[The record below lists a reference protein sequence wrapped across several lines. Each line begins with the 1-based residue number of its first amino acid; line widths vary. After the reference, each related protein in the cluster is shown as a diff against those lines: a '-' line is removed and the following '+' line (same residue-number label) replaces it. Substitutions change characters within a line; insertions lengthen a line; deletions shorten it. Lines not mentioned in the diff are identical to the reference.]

1 MSAVVEEED
10 VPKGDSASR
19 VEVEASGKPNLS
31 AIQVVQIDKPPASEH
46 ATSAFANDMA
56 PNLGEE
62 EKTGLKPSVV
72 DTSTLPLPPAY
83 DLFIKDFT
91 IGVPRPQT
99 YLPLPVPI
107 PYPAFLSKKRDMAYL
122 NETIIRNVD
131 VKCGSGEVL
140 AIIGGSGSGKST
152 LLSAIV
158 GRLANLP
165 VRSGE
170 LSFAPTSLT
179 TGNFK
184 TLNARQMKEKIGFV
198 PQNDYLLPNLTVR
211 ETLDY
216 AASLRL
222 PASIDKPTKLR
233 IVDQVL
239 GELSL
244 TDAADTVVG
253 GFGGL
258 RKGISGGERRRL
270 SIACILVSLP
280 SVIILDEPT
289 SGLDAFTAYQLL
301 LTLSEL
307 AKRNRTVILS
317 LHQPRS
323 DAFNLFTRL
332 LVLSKGS
339 VVYSGLTKKCL
350 PWFSRLG
357 LDPEQGVNPLDFL
370 IDISS
375 MEVGDESKRDAS
387 KSRVERLVNAW
398 RDDGEGYSTEKNIRW
413 SRRISKDI
421 QKGPSEQATHNTT
434 LKLLFMAQE
443 GDPSLR
449 RPGIIS
455 QTSTLTSRSN
465 KNTLRNYGQTLG
477 YSFQAIVIGVMLGVS
492 YYRLGESPTDI
503 QSLKTLCF
511 QYMAAY
517 FYLTNVYSIYRY
529 CNELVVFDR
538 ERQDHLYKVLPWL
551 ISEVLSNLSINV
563 FFPSLFAVIVY
574 FMIGLRTSP
583 LAQSLFI
590 LIAECILVQLG
601 SIGFSLV
608 SASMVRE
615 FASASLMANGI
626 SIFFF
631 LSAGYSI
638 LKPPVY
644 VNWIKYIS
652 VYWYGFRITA
662 ISQFKGRVFACEN
675 VPRDSVAANQCIGD
689 QVLIGLRIN
698 PKEPLWRYFVPLLCV
713 VIGLYALGGALLA
726 FWKPGGVKHAAKLGS
741 RNGKEALPESDMD
754 IIRQRVD
761 VEVKGLGLSWKRPGF
776 LFLKRQQKRIID
788 NVTFQC
794 PSGQITA
801 IIGPSGA
808 GKSSILQLLA
818 ARDMNAGPLSHFQ
831 KIGLILI
838 NGRPLSVDNRDTV
851 SFVEQ
856 EDEYHLPALTV
867 RETLRY
873 AAILRLPQTMSK
885 RNKLARVEEVLG
897 MLGLEDCADTLVGGP
912 LLKGISGGE
921 KRRLSLAI
929 EMLNDPSVLIVDEV
943 TSGLDAATANNV
955 MRGLKSIA
963 ESGRTVISAASRYTN
978 PELIDNL
985 VVLAKGGRMVY
996 AGSRKR
1002 VESTFQSQGY
1012 TIPEYFNPADFLLDV
1027 ISIDHRPEYEKESR
1041 ARVDQIVKY
1050 WSDIEEE
1057 ASRREP
1063 KPDKQETPV
1072 EPTPSLHRRQES
1084 RLTPMWVA
1092 APTLLERTLKN
1103 MWRQQPVFWVRVQ
1116 QTPLM
1121 GALYLL
1127 YYQRLS
1133 RGPTGGQDRIGYVQQ
1148 LLGALPYIGL
1158 LNSVAIFPV
1167 ERDLFFHEYR
1177 SSAAYSTAT
1186 FTLVTTLVE
1195 APFTF
1200 IANLLLGLLMNL
1212 LAGLVTS
1219 PRIYFQF
1226 VASTFAVQSLG
1237 ESIGIIFATFTPS
1250 MGLSVSLVSTALSII
1265 MQFAGYTS
1273 LSVPKWLQA
1282 IAWATP
1288 PKPASRIMIINEA
1301 SGLHLNC
1308 SPESIQS
1315 GECLIQ
1321 SGEDLINLFQ
1331 WKDLDTGKLVG
1342 ILMAV
1347 CIGWRL
1353 LAWVSLMIKM
1363 RGW

>member
-1 MSAVVEEED
+1 MSAAIDEEEG
-10 VPKGDSASR
+10 PR
-19 VEVEASGKPNLS
+19 VEALVGQQAQESQSLS
-31 AIQVVQIDKPPASEH
+31 ANQISQTDAITTSERVQPAPTNDIVSNPHQDEKAELRHGTVDK
-46 ATSAFANDMA
+46 
-56 PNLGEE
+56 
-62 EKTGLKPSVV
+62 
-72 DTSTLPLPPAY
+72 STLPLPPAY

-91 IGVPRPQT
+91 IGVPRPKK

-107 PYPAFLSKKRDMAYL
+107 PYPAFFSKAKDTAYL

-131 VKCGSGEVL
+131 AKCGSGEIL

-158 GRLANLP
+158 GRLSNLP
-165 VRSGE
+165 MRGGE
-170 LSFAPTSLT
+170 LSFAPTSLST
-179 TGNFK
+179 DNFK
-184 TLNARQMKEKIGFV
+184 SLNARQMKDKIGFV

-211 ETLDY
+211 ETLGY

-222 PASIDKPTKLR
+222 PASIDRSTRLR

-239 GELSL
+239 NELSL
-244 TDAADTVVG
+244 IDAADTVVG

-270 SIACILVSLP
+270 SIACVLVSLP
-280 SVIILDEPT
+280 SVIVLDEPT
-289 SGLDAFTAYQLL
+289 SGLDAYTAYQLL

-307 AKRNRTVILS
+307 AKRNRTIILS

-323 DAFNLFTRL
+323 DAFGLFTRL

-339 VVYSGLTKKCL
+339 VVYSGLTDKCL
-350 PWFSRLG
+350 PWFSALG
-357 LDPEQGVNPLDFL
+357 LEPERGVNPLDFL

-375 MEVGDESKRDAS
+375 VEVGDESKIDAS
-387 KSRVERLVNAW
+387 KARVERLINTW
-398 RDDGEGYSTEKNIRW
+398 REDGDAYSMEKGIRW
-413 SRRISKDI
+413 SRRISKEIGKAVDV
-421 QKGPSEQATHNTT
+421 QTSTNST
-434 LKLLFMAQE
+434 LKAFFMARE
-443 GDPSLR
+443 GDSSLR
-449 RPGIIS
+449 RPGVFV
-455 QTSTLTSRSN
+455 QTLTLTSRAN
-465 KNTLRNYGQTLG
+465 KNTLRNHGQTLG
-477 YSFQAIVIGVMLGVS
+477 YSFQAAIIGVMLGVS
-492 YYRLGESPTDI
+492 YFQLEELPTDI

-517 FYLTNVYSIYRY
+517 FYLTIVYSIYRY

-538 ERQDHLYKVLPWL
+538 ERQDHLYKVIPWL
-551 ISEVLSNLSINV
+551 ISEIISNLPINI
-563 FFPSLFAVIVY
+563 FFPSLFAVIIY

-583 LAQSLFI
+583 LAKSLFI

-601 SIGFSLV
+601 SIAFSLV
-608 SASMVRE
+608 SAGMVRE

-638 LKPPVY
+638 LKPPPY
-644 VNWIKYIS
+644 VDWIKYIS

-662 ISQFKGRVFACEN
+662 ISQFRGRTFACEN
-675 VPRDSVAANQCIGD
+675 VPRDSVVANQCIGD
-689 QVLIGLRIN
+689 QVLVGLRIK
-698 PKEPLWRYFVPLLCV
+698 PSETLWGYFVPCFCL
-713 VIGLYALGGALLA
+713 VIGLYTVGALLLA
-726 FWKPGGVKHAAKLGS
+726 FWKPGGVKHAAKIGS
-741 RNGKEALPESDMD
+741 HNEKEALPESDMD

-761 VEVKGLGLSWKRPGF
+761 VQVKGLGLSWMRPGF
-776 LFLKRQQKRIID
+776 LFLKRRERRILD
-788 NVTFQC
+788 NITFSC
-794 PSGQITA
+794 PAGKITA

-808 GKSSILQLLA
+808 GKSSILQMLA
-818 ARDMNAGPLSHFQ
+818 AREMNAGPLSRFQ
-831 KIGLILI
+831 KDGTILI
-838 NGRPLSVDNRDTV
+838 NGKPLSAANRDTI

-856 EDEYHLPALTV
+856 EDDYHLPALTV

-873 AAILRLPQTMSK
+873 AAILRLPQSMSK
-885 RNKLARVEEVLG
+885 RSKLARAEEVLK

-921 KRRLSLAI
+921 KRRLSLAV
-929 EMLNDPSVLIVDEV
+929 EMLNDPAVLIVDEV

-963 ESGRTVISAASRYTN
+963 ESGRTVIRELGLTLHQPRSDIYT
-978 PELIDNL
+978 LIDNL
-985 VVLAKGGRMVY
+985 VVLAKGGHMVY
-996 AGSRKR
+996 AGPRKQ
-1002 VESTFQSQGY
+1002 VESTFQVQGFS
-1012 TIPEYFNPADFLLDV
+1012 IPEHFNPADFLLDI
-1027 ISIDHRPEYEKESR
+1027 ISIDHRPEYETESR
-1041 ARVDQIVKY
+1041 ARVDRIVQY
-1050 WSDIEEE
+1050 WSDVPKASKKGNEDQEPNVE
-1057 ASRREP
+1057 ANVP
-1063 KPDKQETPV
+1063 HVQ
-1072 EPTPSLHRRQES
+1072 QES
-1084 RLTPMWVA
+1084 RLTPMWIA
-1092 APTLLERTLKN
+1092 APTLLERTLRN

-1133 RGPTGGQDRIGYVQQ
+1133 RGPTGGQDRIGYIQQ

-1200 IANLLLGLLMNL
+1200 VANLLLGLLMNL
-1212 LAGLVTS
+1212 LAGMVTS
-1219 PRIYFQF
+1219 PQIYFQF

-1237 ESIGIIFATFTPS
+1237 ESTGIIFAAFTPS
-1250 MGLSVSLVSTALSII
+1250 MGLSVSLVSTALSIM

-1288 PKPASRIMIINEA
+1288 PKPAARIMLINEA

-1308 SPESIQS
+1308 SPESIQTVE
-1315 GECLIQ
+1315 GT
-1321 SGEDLINLFQ
+1321 
-1331 WKDLDTGKLVG
+1331 DT
-1342 ILMAV
+1342 IF
-1347 CIGWRL
+1347 
-1353 LAWVSLMIKM
+1353 
-1363 RGW
+1363 